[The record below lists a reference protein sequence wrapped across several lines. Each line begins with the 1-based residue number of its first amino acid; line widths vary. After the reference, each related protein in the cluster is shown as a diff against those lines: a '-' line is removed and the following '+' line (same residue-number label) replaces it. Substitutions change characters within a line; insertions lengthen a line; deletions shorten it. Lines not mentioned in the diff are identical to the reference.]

1 MPVRS
6 LSAARRAVVR
16 WVLLDG
22 DRWLITVGI
31 LLLFYLLL
39 DPIGHFVTSDVTMP
53 LSDGHSPAGLLETVL
68 SGVFLLVSI
77 VVSVNSLFV
86 SRQQTPLGGQ
96 RDQIDAVHGFRD
108 DLTALI
114 DEPVTPTEADDL
126 LAALTSAIVTH
137 VQSLEDALDDGE
149 TDVRAEVQTYL
160 SYTADRTEAVNERLN
175 EADETFDLV
184 AATMDYDYSRQV
196 TELRR
201 IEQAHGDDLPADA
214 EAAIDDTL
222 DGLEAFVVAREYF
235 KTLYFGEEFATLSK
249 RLLYV
254 SLPAITLI
262 AFVLSHLAS
271 LPDAHWLV
279 MGVVTA
285 SMAPFALLA
294 SYVLRVATV
303 ANRTRA
309 TGQFVVAD
317 DGRPPWN
324 EP

>member
-1 MPVRS
+1 MTERS

-22 DRWLITVGI
+22 DRWLVTVGI
-31 LLLFYLLL
+31 LLAFYLLL
-39 DPIGHFVTSDVTMP
+39 DPVGHFLTPDVSAP

-86 SRQQTPLGGQ
+86 SRQQTPLQGQ
-96 RDQIDAVHGFRD
+96 RDRIDAVHGFRA
-108 DLTALI
+108 DLEALI
-114 DEPVTPTEADDL
+114 DASVTPTEADDL
-126 LAALTSAIVTH
+126 LGALTSAIVAR
-137 VQSLEDALDDGE
+137 VQSLDDALADGE
-149 TDVRAEVQTYL
+149 ADVRAEVEAYL
-160 SYTADRTEAVNERLN
+160 SYTADRTETVNDRLN
-175 EADETFDLV
+175 EADSTFDLV

-201 IEQAHGDDLPADA
+201 IEQVHGDDLPADA
-214 EAAIDDTL
+214 AAAIDDTL
-222 DGLEAFVVAREYF
+222 DALEAFAVAREYF

-254 SLPAITLI
+254 SLPAIAVV
-262 AFVLSHLAS
+262 AFVLSHLGS

-279 MGVVTA
+279 MGVVTVA
-285 SMAPFALLA
+285 MAPFALLA
-294 SYVLRVATV
+294 AYVLRVATV

-317 DGRPPWN
+317 DGRPPWDDS
-324 EP
+324 